1 MSDTQH
7 HIICDIIK
15 DNKLFRF
22 VSELEY
28 SKSMKVV
35 EKQRVK
41 DLEEVI
47 ENVKN
52 NKNYYDIQSE
62 KEKEYF
68 KILKDLQFKKKWQFL
83 TDEQKDNRI
92 NEYLERKGIVS
103 KKKIKDIKKSVSTD
117 DIVYDNIN
125 GFIADIKN
133 I

>member
-1 MSDTQH
+1 MTDTQH

-15 DNKLFRF
+15 ENKMFRF
-22 VSELEY
+22 VSELEHL
-28 SKSMKVV
+28 KSIKHQD
-35 EKQRVK
+35 KQRIK
-41 DLEEVI
+41 DLEAVV

-68 KILKDLQFKKKWQFL
+68 KVLKDLQFKKKWQFL

-103 KKKIKDIKKSVSTD
+103 KKKIKDIKKTVLAS
-117 DIVYDNIN
+117 DIDYDNVSGTIN
-125 GFIADIKN
+125 DIKN